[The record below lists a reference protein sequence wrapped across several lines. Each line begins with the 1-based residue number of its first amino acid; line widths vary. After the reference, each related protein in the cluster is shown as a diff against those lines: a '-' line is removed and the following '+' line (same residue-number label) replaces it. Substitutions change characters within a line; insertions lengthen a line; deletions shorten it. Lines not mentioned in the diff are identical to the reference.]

1 MIDINYP
8 RRKEFSH
15 PQRNFHINDFD
26 AQSGLWMKSYL
37 KKYTIAQTPALLFQF
52 IP

>member
-8 RRKEFSH
+8 CRKEFSH
-15 PQRNFHINDFD
+15 IYITLNDFD
-26 AQSGLWMKSYL
+26 AQSGLWMKSYR
-37 KKYTIAQTPALLFQF
+37 KKYTIELTPALLFQF